1 MKQNFLII
9 GSSGFIGSSICNN
22 DQFKRKYNIIGYNSK
37 NLNLLKKNFS
47 KSFKKNLTGSTVI
60 FTAGKHRLYGDTV
73 RDKKKNI
80 MILKNFCSNLKK
92 YKPERIVFLSTVE
105 VYGSKKRNRKISEK
119 SKTAFLNNYSCGKL
133 CQEKI
138 LKKVCFENSI
148 DYVILRLPGVFGKKD
163 KNFSIVSKIY
173 NSQKNKKFI
182 LYGRGEELRD
192 YLYINDFIIFLF
204 KLLQIKKIPKL
215 INVISGK
222 SFSINKIVKILLKNS
237 KKSIEFEFQKNFSNI
252 KKFDLVFNNRKIK
265 KIKLSK
271 YIRPFNQC
279 VDDYLKFN
287 Y

>member
-1 MKQNFLII
+1 MKQNFLIV

-22 DQFKRKYNIIGYNSK
+22 DQFRGKYNLIRYNSK

-47 KSFKKNLTGSTVI
+47 NSFKKNLTGSIVI

-73 RDKKKNI
+73 KDKKKNI
-80 MILKNFCSNLKK
+80 MILKNFCLNLKK
-92 YKPERIVFLSTVE
+92 YKPERVVFLSTVE
-105 VYGSKKRNRKISEK
+105 VYGFKTRNMKISER
-119 SKTAFLNNYSCGKL
+119 SKTACSNNYSNGKL
-133 CQEKI
+133 YQEKI
-138 LKKVCFENSI
+138 FKKVCLENSI

-182 LYGRGEELRD
+182 LFGKGQELRD
-192 YLYINDFIIFLF
+192 YLYIYDFIIFLF
-204 KLLQIKKIPKL
+204 QLLKLKKIPKL

-222 SFSINKIVKILLKNS
+222 SFSINKIVKILIRNS
-237 KKSIEFEFQKNFSNI
+237 KKNIEFEYQKNFRNI
-252 KKFDLVFNNRKIK
+252 KKFDLVFNNK
-265 KIKLSK
+265 KLKTIKLSK
-271 YIRPFNQC
+271 YIRPFNLC